1 MHKAMLML
9 LLAVVSSSA
18 AAQWVRAG
26 NDGEFAH
33 YADLSTTGKT
43 HNSRVRMRTLI
54 DFKTAQRV
62 AQGITFLSSVTKVE
76 YDCKEGESRDL
87 HTKFYSGNMG
97 RGRVVHVANDPGV
110 WESIQPG
117 SMSEILWKAAC
128 RRS

>member
-1 MHKAMLML
+1 MPKAMLML

-54 DFKTAQRV
+54 DFKTAHRA

-87 HTKFYSGNMG
+87 HTKFYSGNMS
-97 RGRVVHVANDPGV
+97 RGRVVHVDNNPGV

>member
-54 DFKTAQRV
+54 DFKTAQR
-62 AQGITFLSSVTKVE
+62 ATHGITFLSSMTKVE
-76 YDCKEGESRDL
+76 YDCKKGESRDL
-87 HTKFYSGNMG
+87 YMKFYSGNMG
-97 RGRVVHVANDPGV
+97 RGRVVHIAKNPGD

-117 SMSEILWKAAC
+117 SMSEILWEAAC

>member
-54 DFKTAQRV
+54 DFKTAQRAAHGV
-62 AQGITFLSSVTKVE
+62 MFLSKMTKVE
-76 YDCKEGESRDL
+76 YDCKKEESRDL
-87 HTKFYSGNMG
+87 YMKFYSGNMG
-97 RGRVVHVANDPGV
+97 RGRVIHIANNPGD

-117 SMSEILWKAAC
+117 SMSEILWRAAC

>member
-18 AAQWVRAG
+18 AAQWIRAG

-54 DFKTAQRV
+54 DFKTAQRA

-76 YDCKEGESRDL
+76 YDCKKEESRDL

-97 RGRVVHVANDPGV
+97 RGRVVHIANNPGV